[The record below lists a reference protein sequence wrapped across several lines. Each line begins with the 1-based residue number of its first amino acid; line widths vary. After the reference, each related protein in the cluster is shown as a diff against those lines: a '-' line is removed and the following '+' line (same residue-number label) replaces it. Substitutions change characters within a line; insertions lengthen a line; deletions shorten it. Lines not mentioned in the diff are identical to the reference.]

1 MTAQDAGQ
9 KSNPANR
16 PLQSSPGLPS
26 SPSDSRGA
34 FTSRATSSGVARR
47 LFITAIGVSPV
58 VAVLAVLGSRLGQ
71 GGGRSAI
78 GVNSETQQAPLQ
90 PRPAPDFRLTT
101 FDGDEFQ
108 LSAHRGDV
116 VVINFWASW
125 CGPCQLE
132 ASHLEAT
139 HRRLAPQGFIMLGI
153 DVWDDDPDALAFI
166 EDFDISYVNAPD
178 PSGKI
183 AIDFA
188 ITGIPETFMI
198 DRKGVVVQHWIGPLT
213 EDRLVASI
221 QPLLDEP
228 PP

>member
-9 KSNPANR
+9 KSNPAS
-16 PLQSSPGLPS
+16 PPPQSSPGLPS
-26 SPSDSRGA
+26 SPSDSEGA
-34 FTSRATSSGVARR
+34 VPSRATSSGVARR
-47 LFITAIGVSPV
+47 LLITAVGVVPV
-58 VAVLAVLGSRLGQ
+58 VAVLAVLGSRIGQ

-78 GVNSETQQAPLQ
+78 GVNSETQQASLQ

-101 FDGDEFQ
+101 FDGGEFR
-108 LSAHRGDV
+108 LSAHRGEV
-116 VVINFWASW
+116 VFINFWASW

-132 ASHLEAT
+132 ASHLVAT
-139 HRRLAPQGFIMLGI
+139 HRRLAPQGLIMLGI
-153 DVWDDDPDALAFI
+153 DVWDDEPDALAFI
-166 EDFDISYVNAPD
+166 EKFDITYDNAPD

-228 PP
+228 AP